1 MSYTKSLPQGLLYV
15 CTMAGFK
22 KYCPETLW
30 NLIWHTRLSSHLNY
44 TILISI
50 FHQICLKINGFIIW
64 MISDKTRFGC
74 FYRSAARCTSL
85 LLRKVAALGPGDL
98 VKAPLIMKQF
108 LCVFRHKKHLPKYD
122 YRVLIRTL
130 ISIEK
135 KI

>member
-1 MSYTKSLPQGLLYV
+1 MSYTKSLPKACCMCALWPVLRNIVQKLYGIFIWLRLL
-15 CTMAGFK
+15 F
-22 KYCPETLW
+22 
-30 NLIWHTRLSSHLNY
+30 SHLNY
-44 TILISI
+44 TIWISI

-74 FYRSAARCTSL
+74 FHRSAARCTSL
-85 LLRKVAALGPGDL
+85 LLRKVAASGPGDL

-108 LCVFRHKKHLPKYD
+108 CVFRQKKHLPKYD